1 MDDNEK
7 VVLIVSPKVA
17 DELLEQDSDV
27 KDALVICMFAP
38 DDTALVVKH
47 DYWTKLVDSGIIFE
61 RRG

>member
-1 MDDNEK
+1 MEDNEQ

-17 DELLEQDSDV
+17 NELLEQDSDV

-47 DYWTKLVDSGIIFE
+47 DYWEKLVDGGIVFE
-61 RRG
+61 R